1 MLGLEIRALLNHENC
16 KAKHQNT
23 MCDPNPRPYIEYS
36 PRIVGF
42 EIKYLNR
49 SNYRPK
55 ML

>member
-1 MLGLEIRALLNHENC
+1 MLGLEIRALLNHKNC
-16 KAKHQNT
+16 KADPK
-23 MCDPNPRPYIEYS
+23 PNPRPYVEYS
-36 PRIVGF
+36 PRTVGF